1 MTASRMPSA
10 SRAKGWGLGRGRRGG
25 RPRRAGAVRG
35 RPPSSAHNARRPIGV
50 SPRGVEDDHA
60 RILLPQCDDRLHLHG
75 RWGTGTSFSH
85 KPGLARAFTSAFIV
99 ADPPAE
105 GSPRRQLSDPWRP
118 GLSSLSGRRPIG
130 AEAPMT
136 SHLRRPSAVIGIVLC
151 LALAAACAPSDC
163 RRVPAP
169 LPGRHRGHVRRGRT
183 GVGGAAP
190 AARVRAHPVRDARP
204 RSAGGI
210 CLGPNS
216 RSRSAWARSGCLG
229 STRVM
234 ATFDGLNHALRRAR
248 RLSGRRGEESIA
260 SKPALRSLRREADR
274 SIGRSIASCTP
285 NCPTTFQGVPSQ
297 TAASQIRRLAQYG
310 TASGPTI
317 VGPDPGRALD
327 LEVALSWDFA
337 VGLDRIEPVDLS
349 IISAAL

>member
-1 MTASRMPSA
+1 
-10 SRAKGWGLGRGRRGG
+10 
-25 RPRRAGAVRG
+25 
-35 RPPSSAHNARRPIGV
+35 
-50 SPRGVEDDHA
+50 
-60 RILLPQCDDRLHLHG
+60 
-75 RWGTGTSFSH
+75 
-85 KPGLARAFTSAFIV
+85 
-99 ADPPAE
+99 
-105 GSPRRQLSDPWRP
+105 
-118 GLSSLSGRRPIG
+118 
-130 AEAPMT
+130 MT

-337 VGLDRIEPVDLS
+337 VGLDRLELS
-349 IISAAL
+349 TSALSVLRSNRLSYSPRRFRRLTPRLPALASRRRPSRWPLPRLPPPLPPLPRRLRPGSSNAHRWRRGLGR